1 MSDTKVPTLSS
12 ILPVSELE
20 IDVVPSPLDAM
31 NYSVCSLLF
40 SQLYF

>member
-1 MSDTKVPTLSS
+1 MSEMKMLTLSS
-12 ILPVSELE
+12 ILPVSELKTD
-20 IDVVPSPLDAM
+20 IIPSPLDAM

>member
-1 MSDTKVPTLSS
+1 MSDIKMPTLSL

-20 IDVVPSPLDAM
+20 IDVVPSPMDVM